1 MKELVSGR
9 DSALSKRTSFKMII
23 FLQRINYGKALK
35 VGAEEIGT
43 EPLFYL
49 KCYSPPDVGIWIKSD
64 RRPDLKYLLNQG
76 GNRNYRMDFA
86 ALRKKMRNESST

>member
-43 EPLFYL
+43 EPVFHFKMLFSTG
-49 KCYSPPDVGIWIKSD
+49 CW
-64 RRPDLKYLLNQG
+64 DLDKV
-76 GNRNYRMDFA
+76 
-86 ALRKKMRNESST
+86 